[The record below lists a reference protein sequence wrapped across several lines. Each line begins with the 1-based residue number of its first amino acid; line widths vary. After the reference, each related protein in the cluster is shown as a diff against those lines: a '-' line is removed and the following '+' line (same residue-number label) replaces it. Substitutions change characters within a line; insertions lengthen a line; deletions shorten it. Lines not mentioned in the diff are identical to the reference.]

1 MGMTRG
7 RRGVSEVVATLALLT
22 ITLVAMAIYIQGFNL
37 YYSGQTGLLSGIFR
51 TGSEQNYERLSIIYA
66 FQNGSGE
73 NTALY
78 VVVSNYGARNAT
90 IERVVIDTNVTSFSP
105 QVIPVGQVSVIR
117 VNVSLKSE
125 SVHVISL
132 ITERNNVISAEFRV

>member
-1 MGMTRG
+1 MTRG

-51 TGSEQNYERLSIIYA
+51 AGSEQNYERLSIVYA
-66 FQNGSGE
+66 FQNGSGA

-78 VVVSNYGARNAT
+78 LVVSNYGARNAT
-90 IERVVIDTNVTSFSP
+90 IDRVVIDTNITSFSP
-105 QVIPVGQVSVIR
+105 QTIPVGQVSVIR
-117 VNVSLKSE
+117 VNVSLSTE